1 MSNNNPALYELRK
14 VQTSFNT
21 KFQVDQCRSI
31 QQRTNV
37 LWFIEEDELQYIDLF
52 NTVEK
57 Q

>member
-1 MSNNNPALYELRK
+1 MSNNNPTLYKLRK
-14 VQTSFNT
+14 VHNIFNT

>member
-1 MSNNNPALYELRK
+1 MSNNNPALYKLRK

-21 KFQVDQCRSI
+21 KFQIDQCRSI
-31 QQRTNV
+31 QQRTNM

-52 NTVEK
+52 NAVEK